1 MCIVLAV
8 LCMFLS
14 EAQKKVPLWRQL
26 AVEAW
31 DGIGRREKERGFG
44 MWSEC
49 TSSWMELQTLS
60 RMLATAN
67 DR

>member
-1 MCIVLAV
+1 MCIVLAG

-14 EAQKKVPLWRQL
+14 EAQKKFRFGVSWPSRPGMGLG
-26 AVEAW
+26 
-31 DGIGRREKERGFG
+31 DGEKERGFG